1 MRTQSQGCAH
11 HNVIE
16 DGRTGI
22 DEQLAPCG
30 CLDDTAEITG
40 IDLLND
46 DGGVCAEKVSRTDR
60 ITVATR
66 DVVPLTSE

>member
-1 MRTQSQGCAH
+1 MRPQPQGCAH
-11 HNVIE
+11 HDVVE
-16 DGRTGI
+16 DSRTGI

-30 CLDDTAEITG
+30 CLDDTAEISG

-46 DGGVCAEKVSRTDR
+46 DGGFRAEKVSRTDR